1 MYYRYVGYTCT
12 FFQWLETEFIAYLDE
27 WEASA
32 NGREELTAAE
42 RQKLCISCETFEG
55 LRFTGIH
62 NYNYIY
68 MDCIHI
74 ALHFTDSY
82 CACMHAM
89 VDNPLFNMKA

>member
-1 MYYRYVGYTCT
+1 MYNRYVCYTCT

-42 RQKLCISCETFEG
+42 RQKLCISRETLEG

-62 NYNYIY
+62 NYNYIIY
-68 MDCIHI
+68 GLYSHSF
-74 ALHFTDSY
+74 ALHRQLL
-82 CACMHAM
+82 CLHAC
-89 VDNPLFNMKA
+89 NG